1 MASKFKSNE
10 VSSPGLIDPI
20 KHLGDK
26 IRACELGVCR
36 GNNLRYILD
45 HVPEIDYVYAVD
57 PWIPYHD
64 WNGFVDQSHMDRYR
78 NETID
83 NLLEYD
89 SKVKMLEMTSES
101 ALSVV
106 KDDELDF
113 IFIDGAHDYDSVL
126 FDCTNWWSKVRTG
139 GLFSGH
145 DYQLDGVNRAVTE
158 FREKM
163 NITTPLQFCHENVWF
178 WYKQ

>member
-20 KHLGDK
+20 KHLGNK

-64 WNGFVDQSHMDRYR
+64 WNGFIDQSHMDRYR